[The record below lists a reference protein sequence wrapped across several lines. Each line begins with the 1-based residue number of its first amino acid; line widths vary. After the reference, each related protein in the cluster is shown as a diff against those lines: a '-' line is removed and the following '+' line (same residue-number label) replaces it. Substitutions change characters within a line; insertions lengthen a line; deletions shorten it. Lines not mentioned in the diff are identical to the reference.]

1 MLTRSGKKTL
11 TLKLNDPHVH
21 EYISSIE
28 QHLCRHIDDLQAEIR
43 DADEMYYEKVDEL
56 EATES
61 YAYELRNSL
70 LSVRQFGMLQSAA
83 VIILVGL
90 MGYSCRC

>member
-11 TLKLNDPHVH
+11 ALKLNDPHVH
-21 EYISSIE
+21 EYIRSIE
-28 QHLCRHIDDLQAEIR
+28 QHLCNHIDQLQAEIR

-70 LSVRQFGMLQSAA
+70 SSFRQFGMLQSAA
-83 VIILVGL
+83 VIILIGL
-90 MGYSCRC
+90 MGYSCT